1 MKPFKATKL
10 KAIVEG
16 RLWMSSQYAQDQ
28 TITESSNQP
37 QNFSSAS
44 MTSFF
49 PPPPP
54 PPPPPPRPA
63 NYAPPPSSVL
73 PPNAPQVRYP
83 HLQHPD
89 VSGNG
94 GHQDP
99 SIGQGLNDYITTS
112 AKGTDASGALE
123 TLQGVWH
130 LFDNKDQV
138 GMEHKKTVP
147 IESESTKEASWV
159 SSHQPFAVLPQN
171 KHISTSA
178 RNSRISLESSHSN
191 AHSGLATQM
200 VHHVERPEPRRDA
213 LDILEEELD
222 DDDEDDGVDP
232 EDLMRL
238 ANRLIAQRQFD
249 AALPYSMKA
258 ARRYE
263 RRNGRHDHDT
273 MLAIML
279 VAKLLRRL
287 SHIEKAIE
295 YFARLLA
302 IQEKLLGTDHEE
314 VANTASSLGQLYATK
329 SSPGCDLERAAACF
343 QQVLR
348 IRENIDKA
356 ERLAL
361 SRDGHLNANGEA
373 LALEGP
379 GSAGVATALHHL
391 GVVLSDSFRF
401 EDSLAYF
408 MKALKIRRS
417 LGDSAE
423 RDTASTLNNMA
434 AVLHQLGRNEQC
446 LAVYSKSHE
455 IKKKLLPPTHPSIAD
470 TLYNMGALNLELNR
484 PQAASEFFMQAL
496 TISTTRLGMN
506 HRLTKDLQKQILTCD
521 ALAQQYESA
530 TAIRQTSTSKRGG
543 HAELGN
549 DLTQRMRMDRGLFLK
564 EYERERS
571 GTGSGDSVRTVIMPP
586 SLTPPSGS
594 GGNTPTLRSGEN
606 TPRAM
611 MSKGGLGYSKRSL
624 TGQALAVL
632 ATPPMSPLTQ
642 FD

>member
-1 MKPFKATKL
+1 VSGM
-10 KAIVEG
+10 
-16 RLWMSSQYAQDQ
+16 R
-28 TITESSNQP
+28 
-37 QNFSSAS
+37 
-44 MTSFF
+44 
-49 PPPPP
+49 PPPPSNYSSGYSAPLSAPPQP
-54 PPPPPPRPA
+54 PPPELAGDGYSR
-63 NYAPPPSSVL
+63 L
-73 PPNAPQVRYP
+73 
-83 HLQHPD
+83 
-89 VSGNG
+89 
-94 GHQDP
+94 
-99 SIGQGLNDYITTS
+99 S
-112 AKGTDASGALE
+112 AKGTDATGALQ

-130 LFDNKDQV
+130 LFDDSGGTRPQ
-138 GMEHKKTVP
+138 GLQ
-147 IESESTKEASWV
+147 STPHEEGHRAQL
-159 SSHQPFAVLPQN
+159 H
-171 KHISTSA
+171 A
-178 RNSRISLESSHSN
+178 RSN
-191 AHSGLATQM
+191 AAAAAAATTTTSSSSSSKSRGGTHGGGTENSSRGAGTGLSTRM
-200 VHHVERPEPRRDA
+200 VDHVERPEPRRDA
-213 LDILEEELD
+213 LDVLEEELE

-263 RRNGRHDHDT
+263 KRNGRHDHDT
-273 MLAIML
+273 MLAVML

-287 SHIEKAIE
+287 AHNEKAIE
-295 YFARLLA
+295 YFAKLLA

-329 SSPGCDLERAAACF
+329 GSPGCDLERAAACF
-343 QQVLR
+343 QQVLK

-356 ERLAL
+356 QRLAL
-361 SRDGHLNANGEA
+361 AQDGHVDAKGEA
-373 LALEGP
+373 LAVEGP
-379 GSAGVATALHHL
+379 GTAGMATALHHL

-401 EDSLAYF
+401 DGSLAYF

-446 LAVYSKSHE
+446 LAVYGKSLD

-470 TLYNMGALNLELNR
+470 TLYNMGALNLEMNR
-484 PQAASEFFMQAL
+484 PEAASDYFMQAL

-521 ALAQQYESA
+521 ALAHPHGDAMGNQSVA
-530 TAIRQTSTSKRGG
+530 PRNVHSV
-543 HAELGN
+543 LG
-549 DLTQRMRMDRGLFLK
+549 DELTQRMRMDRGLFFN

-571 GTGSGDSVRTVIMPP
+571 APGSGGSEKTVIVPP
-586 SLTPPSGS
+586 SLTPPNGS

-611 MSKGGLGYSKRSL
+611 MSQGGLGYSKRSL
-624 TGQALAVL
+624 TGKALAVL
-632 ATPPMSPLTQ
+632 ATPPMSPLTR